1 MAITVRVTP
10 AVAGRPLPGPDNLAQ
25 GKPRDPRKCRHPTI
39 PSLGHLPSSSL
50 GFFPTLHR
58 DGSTTPPLR
67 FLAQFPCHRRPGE
80 RCEEAWV
87 GRERKTGL
95 RVVETPRVLRGKDP
109 GVVGVKR
116 AAENRVAEADAG
128 PRALPQSTSCQHPSA
143 AFTTFPR
150 PKPLA
155 PPTPLS
161 AESVSPALTVTIPP
175 AVFSKTWDL
184 PLPPLS
190 PRPALPNPDPPL
202 SAPSTLST
210 RSSLKTQPLPR
221 RKAFPSFPRSIG
233 ASPTG
238 RNVRKPTLDPPL
250 KAPPTTS
257 PGATQRPSPTPLLR
271 RQASPYSEP
280 LLGRK
285 AYPCPLPPA
294 TPQGVPLLPP

>member
-10 AVAGRPLPGPDNLAQ
+10 AVAGRPLPGPDNPAQ

-67 FLAQFPCHRRPGE
+67 FLAQLPCHRRPGE
-80 RCEEAWV
+80 RCEEAGV

-202 SAPSTLST
+202 SAPSPLST

-221 RKAFPSFPRSIG
+221 RKAFPCFSRSIG
-233 ASPTG
+233 AFPH
-238 RNVRKPTLDPPL
+238 RKKRPQTH
-250 KAPPTTS
+250 A
-257 PGATQRPSPTPLLR
+257 RPSTQGAPHDLPRRYPKTKPYAPATPSGVPLLR
-271 RQASPYSEP
+271 APTRPKGIS
-280 LLGRK
+280 
-285 AYPCPLPPA
+285 LPPA